1 MEFNPLVI
9 MKVLII
15 ATGYNCEGYAE
26 KCIASVQAQTYQNY
40 EAVFIS
46 DGSTDKTGGMIVQ
59 YCDKV
64 KDERLI
70 PKLYSINNGAAK
82 RRYDAIKEYAKDK
95 ETVILLLGLD
105 DELMP
110 NCLERIKKEYDNG
123 KWMTYGNWKNQH
135 GKMLPKGF
143 LNFPDIIHN
152 DRSYRKVQYRSTAPN
167 TFKRFLFDQIPEDDF
182 KINGEWIKST
192 TESELMFSCLE
203 MCGKHMIGV
212 IEDPI
217 YLYNE
222 NLPGGTLKRLGVKY
236 KYDIYNQVI
245 QRPKKPLYTK

>member
-1 MEFNPLVI
+1 